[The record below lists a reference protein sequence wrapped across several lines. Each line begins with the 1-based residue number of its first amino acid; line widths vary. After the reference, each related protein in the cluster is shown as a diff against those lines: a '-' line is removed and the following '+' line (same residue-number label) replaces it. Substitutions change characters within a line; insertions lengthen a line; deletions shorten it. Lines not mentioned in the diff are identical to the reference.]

1 MAGTCSS
8 DKMSSDEE
16 RTSTPVL
23 PKDSDRGSSVS
34 SGLQDEYEELLR
46 YAVVTPKWD
55 SGGVRQSLSST
66 KPAACDKDL
75 DAVEAGTSSGQR
87 RNKRTQT
94 PGTPSVPEKSDSAK
108 KGQSLAV
115 GTSSGQKRHKR
126 QLTPGTTSVPE
137 KPDSAQKGKTPE
149 GQEVPQKITP
159 SSASNTVFQLEGLV
173 YSEKTPSRAAVR
185 RTPEMFQSVCQLS
198 IPAENLDKVE
208 NILNT
213 ANDQLKANILSE
225 IRQWRL
231 SVIEQHK
238 EELKE
243 EKEKHEAQIAQMAC
257 QTQSLN
263 QLICTYEDSVRR
275 KDEVISNLIQ
285 GLKNLKDKIELMRSF
300 TQWRL
305 QHSEAKAEDYACI
318 LADRHYNYC
327 LMRKACT
334 AWKSVVQTEWKTRVE
349 KACQARAE
357 EVCIQLSRDYE
368 RNLNASR
375 EELECARA
383 EVRRLLA
390 EKDKCTDSMKK
401 AFMRG
406 VCALNLEAMS
416 MFQNGSRIVE
426 HADLIPGRDDLDS
439 CPSTSAPQPSVCP
452 VPASLD
458 PSIPFDSDR
467 MITIHFGTANVSQT
481 RAGGT
486 STLAGP
492 TTVTTSLQSGFQST
506 QKLPVTKCAS
516 SAQHKSGKTIVA
528 RFTGLSDPAT
538 RAAKCGSSQGVSP
551 PMTTICVER
560 HHPVT
565 QQTIGQATA
574 AKYPR
579 SSQPHPVSGGKVPAL
594 RSKSPAVNCG
604 IQSIKVVD

>member
-75 DAVEAGTSSGQR
+75 DAVE
-87 RNKRTQT
+87 
-94 PGTPSVPEKSDSAK
+94 
-108 KGQSLAV
+108 V

-159 SSASNTVFQLEGLV
+159 SSASNTVFLLEGLV

-213 ANDQLKANILSE
+213 ANDQLKANILCE

-238 EELKE
+238 QELKE

-285 GLKNLKDKIELMRSF
+285 GLKNLKEKIELMRSF

-426 HADLIPGRDDLDS
+426 HADLIPGRDDSDS
-439 CPSTSAPQPSVCP
+439 CPSTSAPQPSACP

-486 STLAGP
+486 STPAGP
-492 TTVTTSLQSGFQST
+492 TTVTAPLQSGFQST

>member
-1 MAGTCSS
+1 
-8 DKMSSDEE
+8 MSSDEE

-55 SGGVRQSLSST
+55 CCGVRQSLSNT
-66 KPAACDKDL
+66 KPAPCDKDL
-75 DAVEAGTSSGQR
+75 NAVEGTSSGQR
-87 RNKRTQT
+87 WNKRTQT
-94 PGTPSVPEKSDSAK
+94 PDTPSVPEKSDSAK
-108 KGQSLAV
+108 KGQSV
-115 GTSSGQKRHKR
+115 EEGTSSGQKRHKT
-126 QLTPGTTSVPE
+126 QQTPGTTLVPE
-137 KPDSAQKGKTPE
+137 KSDSAHKEKTSE
-149 GQEVPQKITP
+149 GQEVPQKRTTP
-159 SSASNTVFQLEGLV
+159 SASKTVLLLDGLV
-173 YSEKTPSRAAVR
+173 HSEKTPSRMAVP
-185 RTPEMFQSVCQLS
+185 RTPEMFPSVCQLS

-208 NILNT
+208 NILNI

-238 EELKE
+238 QELKE

-257 QTQSLN
+257 QTQNLN

-285 GLKNLKDKIELMRSF
+285 GLKNLKEKIELMRSF

-305 QHSEAKAEDYACI
+305 QHSEAKADDYACI
-318 LADRHYNYC
+318 LAERHYNYC

-334 AWKSVVQTEWKTRVE
+334 AWKSVLQTEWKTRVE

-368 RNLNASR
+368 RNINATK

-390 EKDKCTDSMKK
+390 EKDKSTDSMKK

-416 MFQNGSRIVE
+416 MFQNGSGRVE
-426 HADLIPGRDDLDS
+426 HAADFIPGRDDLDC

-467 MITIHFGTANVSQT
+467 MITIHFGTPNVSQT

-486 STLAGP
+486 STPPGP
-492 TTVTTSLQSGFQST
+492 TTLTTSLQSGFQST

-516 SAQHKSGKTIVA
+516 SAQYKSGKTIVA
-528 RFTGLSDPAT
+528 RLTGQSDPAT
-538 RAAKCGSSQGVSP
+538 RAVKCGSSQGVSP

-579 SSQPHPVSGGKVPAL
+579 SSQPRTGGKVPTL
-594 RSKSPAVNCG
+594 RSQSSTVAPNCG